1 VELTPD
7 SPELSAR
14 FLVRDWPIDLLLGA
28 APDARLDWLSAEER
42 TLWESFRSAER
53 QRTFLAGR
61 VAMKECLR
69 DELAPRDSA
78 NEFQPASIHI
88 VSRDTRGRP
97 SRPVASLHGVP
108 LPITLSLTHSDE
120 TVVVGLALQ
129 AGDAIGVDLTA
140 AAPLGAGFQQTWF
153 TAAERAWV
161 AESADPLRAARLWSA
176 KEAVYKAANQGE
188 PFVPNQVEIFAGDHA
203 QWLFRLLD
211 RELAGSWTVQ
221 IGASHGQILAIAQ
234 GSTCE

>member
-1 VELTPD
+1 MEPTPGL
-7 SPELSAR
+7 PELSAR
-14 FLVRDWPIDLLLGA
+14 FVVRDWPIDQLLGPA
-28 APDARLDWLSAEER
+28 LDARLDWLSAEEQPH
-42 TLWESFRSAER
+42 WESFRSAER
-53 QRTFLAGR
+53 RRTFLAGR

-69 DELAPRDSA
+69 DVLGQRDAASTI
-78 NEFQPASIHI
+78 QPSSIYI
-88 VSRDTRGRP
+88 ESRDARGRP
-97 SRPVASLHGVP
+97 SRPVAYVNGVP

-129 AGDAIGVDLTA
+129 AGDAIGVDLTP

-188 PFVPNQVEIFAGDHA
+188 PFVPTQVEIFAGDHA

-211 RELAGSWTVQ
+211 RELPGSWTVQ
-221 IGASHGQILAIAQ
+221 IGASHGQILAIAR
-234 GSTCE
+234 GSTHE